1 MRENEIQNAPKVF
14 CENITVAYTPE
25 FFAIRLLSGN
35 EGDTYVV
42 TPQHMKRLQ
51 QYLTHQ
57 VGEYEKEFG
66 NVDAK
71 WEPGIV
77 SPLQGLQLPKPPES
91 K

>member
-1 MRENEIQNAPKVF
+1 MKGNEIQNAPKAF
-14 CENITVAYTPE
+14 CESVTVAYTPE
-25 FFAIRLLSGN
+25 FFAMRLLTGI
-35 EGDTYVV
+35 EGDTYVL

-57 VGEYEKEFG
+57 ISEYEKEFG
-66 NVDAK
+66 AISAT